1 MTLPRCPHSV
11 AVVAAVGLVLALA
24 GCGGKPEPSKPADSK
39 PADSKGNTPTP
50 PAGGQPAGGHSGTSG
65 PAMLGPSDPA
75 QKAAEQ
81 FVTDLRAA
89 ADKPGP
95 LPAELVN
102 RLSPAFQK
110 VIGKP
115 LLTDADKQRGY
126 STDAAGEWLR
136 RAARPLTGIGL
147 PTGYGSPAVAVFV
160 GSFGNGT
167 GRLLLRM
174 VPGDGGWKVDW
185 FGLGTAK
192 AVELKPTSPDG
203 PYQDFA
209 AQAFLDALTGT
220 ATSQDDRALLLG
232 AACSPK
238 LRQAWAEPFN
248 QDKARGYDFNQKKLA
263 LEAEKR
269 GGGVTAYT
277 LTPTGGDLFK
287 VEFTK
292 GKDTKAYTLNLTKGT
307 GPGEWLVDEFK
318 QQ

>member
-1 MTLPRCPHSV
+1 MILYRFTHM
-11 AVVAAVGLVLALA
+11 AAVNVVTGLALALA
-24 GCGGKPEPSKPADSK
+24 GCGGKPEPSKPADTK
-39 PADSKGNTPTP
+39 PADGKGNTPTSP
-50 PAGGQPAGGHSGTSG
+50 SGGHPGTSG

-95 LPAELVN
+95 VAAELVN
-102 RLSPAFQK
+102 RLSPAFRK

-115 LLTDADKQRGY
+115 ILTDADKQRGY
-126 STDAAGEWLR
+126 STDAAGAWLR
-136 RAARPLTGIGL
+136 RAAGPLTGIGL

-185 FGLGTAK
+185 FSLGTAK

-220 ATSQDDRALLLG
+220 ATSKDDRALLLG
-232 AACSPK
+232 AAISPK
-238 LRQAWAEPFN
+238 LRQAWAQPFD
-248 QDKARGYDFNQKKLA
+248 QDKARGYDFSQTKLA
-263 LEAEKR
+263 IEAEKL
-269 GGGVTAYT
+269 GGGVTAYA

-287 VEFTK
+287 AELTK

>member
-1 MTLPRCPHSV
+1 MISPRFSRPV
-11 AVVAAVGLVLALA
+11 AVVAVAGLALALA
-24 GCGGKPEPSKPADSK
+24 GCGGKPEPSKPADTK
-39 PADSKGNTPTP
+39 PADSKGNSPTP
-50 PAGGQPAGGHSGTSG
+50 PAGGQPAGGQTGTAG

-95 LPAELVN
+95 IPAELVN
-102 RLSPAFQK
+102 RLSPAFRK

-126 STDAAGEWLR
+126 STDAAGAWLR
-136 RAARPLTGIGL
+136 RAAGPLTGIGL

-174 VPGDGGWKVDW
+174 VPGEGGWKVDW
-185 FGLGTAK
+185 FSLGTAK

-220 ATSQDDRALLLG
+220 ATSKDDRALLLG
-232 AACSPK
+232 AVCSPR
-238 LRQAWAEPFN
+238 LRQAWAQPFD
-248 QDKARGYDFNQKKLA
+248 QDKARGYDFSQTKLA
-263 LEAEKR
+263 IEAER
-269 GGGVTAYT
+269 LGGGTTAYT

-287 VEFTK
+287 AELTK
-292 GKDTKAYTLNLTKGT
+292 GKDTKAYTLTLTKDT
-307 GPGEWLVDEFK
+307 GPGEWLVDEFTG
-318 QQ
+318 Q